1 MDSFRFTIGK
11 YHINTMQIIISSK
24 KFCACIR
31 LFLIGNLV
39 ILQKENL
46 FSIWLISGYLKKLTH
61 KLRILH
67 LEKKGE
73 RERNGFKV
81 VKSCHQVTYA

>member
-24 KFCACIR
+24 KLYACIR

-46 FSIWLISGYLKKLTH
+46 FSIWLIQQLFKEANTEIEDFAFRK
-61 KLRILH
+61 
-67 LEKKGE
+67 KKGD
-73 RERNGFKV
+73 RTKWFKV
-81 VKSCHQVTYA
+81 VKSCHQVT

>member
-24 KFCACIR
+24 KFYACIR

-46 FSIWLISGYLKKLTH
+46 FSIWLIQWLFKEANTQIEDFAFRKK
-61 KLRILH
+61 R
-67 LEKKGE
+67 GE
-73 RERNGFKV
+73 RTKWL
-81 VKSCHQVTYA
+81 